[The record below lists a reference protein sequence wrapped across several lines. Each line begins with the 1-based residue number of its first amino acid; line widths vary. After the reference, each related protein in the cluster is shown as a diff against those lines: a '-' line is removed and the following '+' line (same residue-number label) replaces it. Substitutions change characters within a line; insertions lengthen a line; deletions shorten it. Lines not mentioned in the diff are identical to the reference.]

1 MCFFYIDYIEMF
13 KLLLVGFLSFVSG
26 QDSISCG
33 TGFVYNMAV
42 SSCLPT
48 SPGSNCCDA
57 SLASCQD
64 AIKLCMASG
73 TATTNCQALACS
85 TRMPSPTCCDPT
97 LISCQTAIRT
107 CLTNTLNPQIC
118 QALACPT
125 PSVSPIRT
133 QPQYST
139 TATVKASPNAMST
152 FTRPIESSTATPKQT
167 LASNTPK
174 QADASATTS
183 ETATTSRTETSTATS
198 TATSSASNTPKRTEP
213 SASNTPKQTEP
224 SASNTP
230 RQVDRTATATTTYK
244 QTDSSMSMKPAD
256 PAASASAS
264 ASASVS
270 MKPTRSVY
278 PSRFV
283 KYSFSIRPRPSQYV
297 FPGNFTTFISSSII
311 FPKANHTLLREPAK
325 LQELQIILACILR
338 MPLEGIEIT
347 NIATSSIDLPF
358 DTSIARLNS
367 NGQIVC
373 INLPSVSTTQ
383 GPALRR
389 LQVADTTVSYN
400 ILNPN
405 NVFMTDKDSFATSIT
420 TDSNILSYANSVGST
435 NPTVIPP
442 IVLFTLISPE
452 PSTVPAQPPSAG
464 AIVGGIIG
472 GILVIGLIGVAVVT
486 MVHLRN
492 RVPPITSVKKPSIA
506 VSNPL
511 NYTNSSH
518 VVFNPVP
525 TRRST

>member
-1 MCFFYIDYIEMF
+1 MF

-73 TATTNCQALACS
+73 TATTNCQALACP

-256 PAASASAS
+256 PAASASA
-264 ASASVS
+264 S

>member
-1 MCFFYIDYIEMF
+1 MF

-73 TATTNCQALACS
+73 TATTNCQALACP

-107 CLTNTLNPQIC
+107 CLTNTLNQQLC

-270 MKPTRSVY
+270 MKPTRSLY
-278 PSRFV
+278 PTRFV

-297 FPGNFTTFISSSII
+297 FPVNMTTVISSSII
-311 FPKANHTLLREPAK
+311 FPKANYTLLREPAK

>member
-1 MCFFYIDYIEMF
+1 MF

-73 TATTNCQALACS
+73 TATTNCQALACP

-213 SASNTPKQTEP
+213 SASNTP
-224 SASNTP
+224 

-256 PAASASAS
+256 PAAS

>member
-1 MCFFYIDYIEMF
+1 MF

-107 CLTNTLNPQIC
+107 CLTNTLNQQLC

-256 PAASASAS
+256 PAASASA
-264 ASASVS
+264 S

>member
-1 MCFFYIDYIEMF
+1 MF

-73 TATTNCQALACS
+73 TATTNCQALACP

-297 FPGNFTTFISSSII
+297 FPVNMTTVISSSII

-367 NGQIVC
+367 NGQIIC

>member
-1 MCFFYIDYIEMF
+1 MF

-256 PAASASAS
+256 PAASASA
-264 ASASVS
+264 S

>member
-1 MCFFYIDYIEMF
+1 MF

-26 QDSISCG
+26 QGGTSCG
-33 TGFVYNMAV
+33 MGFVYNAAA
-42 SSCLPT
+42 SSCLPAA
-48 SPGSNCCDA
+48 SGSNCCDA

-73 TATTNCQALACS
+73 TATTNCQALACP
-85 TRMPSPTCCDPT
+85 TQLPSPTCCDPA
-97 LISCQTAIRT
+97 LIACQTTIRT
-107 CLTNTLNPQIC
+107 CLTNTLNPQLC

-125 PSVSPIRT
+125 PSITTSPIRT
-133 QPQYST
+133 QFQYST
-139 TATVKASPNAMST
+139 TATARASSNAMPIIST
-152 FTRPIESSTATPKQT
+152 IESSTATPTQT

-174 QADASATTS
+174 QDV
-183 ETATTSRTETSTATS
+183 TSTATS
-198 TATSSASNTPKRTEP
+198 TATSSISNTPKQTEP

-230 RQVDRTATATTTYK
+230 KQTEPSASNTPKQTELSASNTPRQVDRTTTATTTYK

-256 PAASASAS
+256 PAASASVS
-264 ASASVS
+264 AS
-270 MKPTRSVY
+270 MKPSPSLY
-278 PSRFV
+278 PTRFV

-297 FPGNFTTFISSSII
+297 FPVNMTTVISSSII

-373 INLPSVSTTQ
+373 INLPSVAIIQ
-383 GPALRR
+383 VPALRR

-405 NVFMTDKDSFATSIT
+405 NIFMTDKDSFATSIA
-420 TDSNILSYANSVGST
+420 TDSNMLSYANSVGST

-464 AIVGGIIG
+464 AIVGGIVG
-472 GILVIGLIGVAVVT
+472 GILVVGLIGVAMVT
-486 MVHLRN
+486 MIHLRN
-492 RVPPITSVKKPSIA
+492 RVPPITSVKKPSVA

>member
-1 MCFFYIDYIEMF
+1 
-13 KLLLVGFLSFVSG
+13 
-26 QDSISCG
+26 
-33 TGFVYNMAV
+33 
-42 SSCLPT
+42 
-48 SPGSNCCDA
+48 
-57 SLASCQD
+57 
-64 AIKLCMASG
+64 
-73 TATTNCQALACS
+73 
-85 TRMPSPTCCDPT
+85 
-97 LISCQTAIRT
+97 
-107 CLTNTLNPQIC
+107 
-118 QALACPT
+118 
-125 PSVSPIRT
+125 
-133 QPQYST
+133 
-139 TATVKASPNAMST
+139 
-152 FTRPIESSTATPKQT
+152 
-167 LASNTPK
+167 
-174 QADASATTS
+174 
-183 ETATTSRTETSTATS
+183 
-198 TATSSASNTPKRTEP
+198 
-213 SASNTPKQTEP
+213 
-224 SASNTP
+224 
-230 RQVDRTATATTTYK
+230 
-244 QTDSSMSMKPAD
+244 MKPAD

>member
-1 MCFFYIDYIEMF
+1 MF

-230 RQVDRTATATTTYK
+230 KQTEPSASNTPRQVDRTATATTTYK

-256 PAASASAS
+256 PAAS

>member
-1 MCFFYIDYIEMF
+1 MF

-48 SPGSNCCDA
+48 STGSNCCDV

-73 TATTNCQALACS
+73 TAITNCQALACP
-85 TRMPSPTCCDPT
+85 TRMPSPSCCDPT

-107 CLTNTLNPQIC
+107 CLTNTLNQQLC

-133 QPQYST
+133 QPQYSMT
-139 TATVKASPNAMST
+139 STVKASQNSIPT

-174 QADASATTS
+174 QADVTTTTS
-183 ETATTSRTETSTATS
+183 ETATTSRTETSTATGTS
-198 TATSSASNTPKRTEP
+198 SATNTPKRTEPSASNTPKQTEP

-256 PAASASAS
+256 PAASAST
-264 ASASVS
+264 SVS

-283 KYSFSIRPRPSQYV
+283 KYSFSIQPRPSQYV
-297 FPGNFTTFISSSII
+297 FPVNMTTVISSSII
-311 FPKANHTLLREPAK
+311 FPKANYTLLREPAK

-358 DTSIARLNS
+358 DVSIPRLNS

-405 NVFMTDKDSFATSIT
+405 NIFMTDKNSFATSIT
-420 TDSNILSYANSVGST
+420 TDSNMLSYANSVGST

-442 IVLFTLISPE
+442 DVLFTLISPE
-452 PSTVPAQPPSAG
+452 PSTVPAQPSSAG

-472 GILVIGLIGVAVVT
+472 GILVIGLIGLAVVT

-492 RVPPITSVKKPSIA
+492 RVPPITSVKKPSVA

>member
-1 MCFFYIDYIEMF
+1 MF

-73 TATTNCQALACS
+73 TATTNCQALACP

-107 CLTNTLNPQIC
+107 CLTNTLNQQLC

-183 ETATTSRTETSTATS
+183 ETATTSRTETSTATG
-198 TATSSASNTPKRTEP
+198 TSSASNTPKRTEP

-256 PAASASAS
+256 PATYAS

-270 MKPTRSVY
+270 MKPTRSLY
-278 PSRFV
+278 PTRFV

-297 FPGNFTTFISSSII
+297 FPVNMTTVISSSII
-311 FPKANHTLLREPAK
+311 FPKANYTLLREPAK

>member
-1 MCFFYIDYIEMF
+1 MF

-73 TATTNCQALACS
+73 TATTNCQALACP

-174 QADASATTS
+174 QADVTATTS

-264 ASASVS
+264 AS

-297 FPGNFTTFISSSII
+297 FPVNMTTVISSSII

-367 NGQIVC
+367 NGQIIC